1 MKMAREKEQLK
12 DNLISQLSQ
21 ELPGSK
27 IQNLDA
33 FVQHALYAN
42 ADTPFDAIVRNFL
55 GKGIHAGKILATLLR
70 CEWSNIHWLLIDSR
84 KRSQSLSDQVA
95 AFSDCVGHYNNLQAV
110 IVEEAES
117 AWEHSLEGEKKA
129 RVLAENKV
137 IWLRNRQIELHNYFQ
152 EIPVRAKLK
161 LLDIADDIID
171 VKFSTDAGMVFAASN
186 DLNTACISVGDC
198 MRLTV
203 TGVERQGN
211 RLRLVI
217 TSIESDLMS
226 RRNNV
231 RVAMDKIVPITL
243 QGRKKIQAHIFDKSV
258 KGLGLLFPQSIGVKL
273 INSGDLKTGD
283 RVDCIWQQGEV
294 EFKVPASV
302 RWIKQL
308 EDECR
313 AGLEINPDET
323 TRTHLQ
329 QFLMQHQR
337 KIITRLHN
345 LGLPPWMA
353 Q

>member
-21 ELPGSK
+21 ELPGST
-27 IQNLDA
+27 IQHLEA
-33 FVQHALYAN
+33 FVQHALYTHAEM
-42 ADTPFDAIVRNFL
+42 PFDAIVRKFL
-55 GKGIHAGKILATLLR
+55 GTGIHAGKILATLLR

-84 KRSQSLSDQVA
+84 KRSLSDQVT
-95 AFSDCVGHYNNLQAV
+95 AFSDCVGHYNTLQAV

-117 AWEHSLEGEKKA
+117 AWEQSLEGEKKA
-129 RVLAENKV
+129 RILAENKV
-137 IWLRNRQIELHNYFQ
+137 IWLRNHQIELHNYFQ
-152 EIPVRAKLK
+152 EIPVRAKLE
-161 LLDIADDIID
+161 LIDIADDVID
-171 VKFSTDAGMVFAASN
+171 VKFSTDAGMVFAASD
-186 DLNTACISVGDC
+186 DLSTACISVGDC

-203 TGVERQGN
+203 QGVERHGN

-231 RVAMDKIVPITL
+231 RVAMDKVVPITL
-243 QGRKKIQAHIFDKSV
+243 QGRKKIQAHIYDKSV

-283 RVDCIWQQGEV
+283 RVNCIWQPGEV
-294 EFKVPASV
+294 EFKVPATV
-302 RWIKQL
+302 RWIKQV
-308 EDECR
+308 DNECR
-313 AGLEINPDET
+313 AGLEINPDEG